1 MENGSFVRA
10 VIANFL
16 SAFIISAVACYFLLT
31 YGLTEVIYIGN
42 LFGLYFLVVFGT
54 EILIESGKLQ
64 NNIQRFKFVIV
75 NIIVFDILFLIVMPL
90 LFGAHIFDP
99 ADNIFM
105 VFGGFQYNLVLGVYF
120 YMVVFAILMLVFN
133 YLFYRIE
140 TR

>member
-10 VIANFL
+10 VIVNFL

-99 ADNIFM
+99 ADNIFI
-105 VFGGFQYNLVLGVYF
+105 VFGGFQLPVL
-120 YMVVFAILMLVFN
+120 
-133 YLFYRIE
+133 
-140 TR
+140 

>member
-1 MENGSFVRA
+1 M
-10 VIANFL
+10 
-16 SAFIISAVACYFLLT
+16 
-31 YGLTEVIYIGN
+31 
-42 LFGLYFLVVFGT
+42 
-54 EILIESGKLQ
+54 
-64 NNIQRFKFVIV
+64 IV

-99 ADNIFM
+99 ADNIFI
-105 VFGGFQYNLVLGVYF
+105 VFGGFQYNLVLSVYF